1 MNRSGRTLVV
11 LLSMHRSGS
20 SFTTNVLH
28 EMGMSLGPFELL
40 GAQPHNVHGHFEA
53 MPILQLSR
61 EVQVKLYGFPD
72 ELPETPETMP
82 RFIESRGEWDETI
95 EVPEELIGRA
105 RSLLGTLID
114 SGEVSGF
121 KDPRT
126 VLLWPFWHRVLTAFP
141 EVHVVPIALLRSPH
155 EIAMSLFTRR
165 GGVAGYRT
173 SLDLVAV
180 HFLRLRA
187 ILEAWP
193 VAIPRLC
200 FGGDRYLADLARAV
214 ASCGLAW
221 DPSRVERIFDSSC
234 VHHVPAVVVHEAQDL
249 FDSLRGAEARPFDE
263 SENQVRL
270 QADAMAR
277 EDLLQRQFDLSRNQT
292 SYLNRELNLLSS
304 QKLEVE
310 RFLQESRDELGR
322 KEETLQAT
330 RLDLG
335 RTEETLQA
343 TRLDLGRTEETL
355 QATRLDLGRTEDLL
369 HRSGREVSDSHV
381 EHARTHDELAQALAR
396 CAKLQARI
404 DRFEGHQVIG
414 SALRAR
420 RVLRKALQSFQT
432 RAIGWGFHRP

>member
-20 SFTTNVLH
+20 SLTTNVLH

-40 GAQPHNVHGHFEA
+40 GAEPHNVHGHFEA

-61 EVQVKLYGFPD
+61 EVQVKIYGFPD
-72 ELPETPETMP
+72 ELPETLETMP

-95 EVPEELIGRA
+95 EIPEELIGRA

-114 SGEVSGF
+114 SGEISGF

-126 VLLWPFWHRVLTAFP
+126 ILLWPFWHRVLTAFP
-141 EVHVVPIALLRSPH
+141 EVHVAPIALLRSPH

-165 GGVAGYRT
+165 GGLAGYGT

-180 HFLRLRA
+180 HFQRLRA

-200 FGGDRYLADLARAV
+200 FGGDQFLADLEQAV
-214 ASCGLAW
+214 RSCGLAW

-234 VHHVPAVVVHEAQDL
+234 VHHVPAVVVHEAQDV

-263 SENQVRL
+263 SANQVRL
-270 QADAMAR
+270 QGDAMAR

-292 SYLNRELNLLSS
+292 SYLRRELNVLSS

-310 RFLQESRDELGR
+310 RLLQESREELGG

-330 RLDLG
+330 RLDLR
-335 RTEETLQA
+335 RTEE
-343 TRLDLGRTEETL
+343 
-355 QATRLDLGRTEDLL
+355 LL
-369 HRSGREVSDSHV
+369 HRSEREVGESHA
-381 EHARTHDELAQALAR
+381 EHARTRAELGRTHDEYARTHAELARTHEELVQALAR
-396 CAKLQARI
+396 CAELQTRI

-414 SALRAR
+414 LALRAR
-420 RVLRKALQSFQT
+420 RVLRKAHQSLQT
-432 RAIGWGFHRP
+432 RAIGRGFHRS